1 MKFWI
6 VFGAA
11 LALSAIETPGPMLAQ
26 PPQVDAPL
34 KFEVASIK
42 PATSGVNGVRG
53 SCHGIDPVYTAE
65 AAPLGRC
72 EILDG
77 RLSHMVGIAW
87 DITMPM
93 LKTGPDWIQR
103 GDERFNLVAKAEEP
117 SKTTGKQLLQMLQA
131 LLIERFQMKFHLEPV
146 RLPGF
151 ALRVAK
157 GGSKLQPTKSEGPDF
172 SFGPGGKPRSS
183 AGMFKAHRC
192 SIHELVRMLSVF
204 GDRGPGVDRS
214 DLAGLYDFTLTWD
227 NEAGPTLE
235 TALRE
240 QLGLRMESEKV
251 QTSYFVIDSAKRPSE
266 N

>member
-1 MKFWI
+1 MNFWI

-11 LALSAIETPGPMLAQ
+11 LVLSAFETPRPMLAQ
-26 PPQVDAPL
+26 APQPDASL
-34 KFEVASIK
+34 TFEAASIK

-53 SCHGIDPVYTAE
+53 GCHGIDSAYAAE
-65 AAPLGRC
+65 APPLGRC
-72 EILDG
+72 VISDG
-77 RLSHMVGIAW
+77 RLSHLVGIAW

-103 GDERFNLVAKAEEP
+103 GDERFDVVAKAEYP
-117 SKTTGKQLLQMLQA
+117 SKTTEKQLLQMLQA

-146 RLPGF
+146 QLPGF
-151 ALRVAK
+151 ALKVAK
-157 GGSKLQPTKSEGPDF
+157 GGPKLLPTKSEGADF

-183 AGMFKAHRC
+183 AGMFKARRC
-192 SIHELVRMLSVF
+192 STRELVRMLSVF
-204 GDRGPGVDRS
+204 GDRGPGVDRT

-240 QLGLRMESEKV
+240 QLGLRMESAKV
-251 QTSYFVIDSAKRPSE
+251 PTSYFAIDSAKRPSE

>member
-1 MKFWI
+1 MKFRI

-11 LALSAIETPGPMLAQ
+11 LVLSAFETPRPMLAQ
-26 PPQVDAPL
+26 APQPEAPL
-34 KFEVASIK
+34 TFEVASIK

-53 SCHGIDPVYTAE
+53 GCRGIDSAYTAE
-65 AAPLGRC
+65 APPLGRC
-72 EILDG
+72 VISDG
-77 RLSHMVGIAW
+77 RLSHLVGIAW

-103 GDERFNLVAKAEEP
+103 GDERFDVVAKAEYP
-117 SKTTGKQLLQMLQA
+117 SKTTEKQLLQMLQA

-146 RLPGF
+146 QLPGF
-151 ALRVAK
+151 ALKVAK
-157 GGSKLQPTKSEGPDF
+157 GGPKLLPTKSEGADF
-172 SFGPGGKPRSS
+172 SFGPGGKPGSS
-183 AGMFKAHRC
+183 AGMFKARRC
-192 SIHELVRMLSVF
+192 STGELVRMLSVF

-240 QLGLRMESEKV
+240 QLGLRIESAKV
-251 QTSYFVIDSAKRPSE
+251 QTSYFTIDSAKRPSE

>member
-1 MKFWI
+1 MNFWI

-11 LALSAIETPGPMLAQ
+11 LVLSAFETPRPMLAQ
-26 PPQVDAPL
+26 APQPDASL
-34 KFEVASIK
+34 TFEAASIK

-53 SCHGIDPVYTAE
+53 GCHGIDSAYAAE
-65 AAPLGRC
+65 APPLGRC
-72 EILDG
+72 VISDG
-77 RLSHMVGIAW
+77 RLSHLVGIAW
-87 DITMPM
+87 DVAMPM

-103 GDERFNLVAKAEEP
+103 GDERFDVVAKAEDP
-117 SKTTGKQLLQMLQA
+117 PRTTERQLLQMLQA

-146 RLPGF
+146 QLPGF
-151 ALRVAK
+151 ALKVAK
-157 GGSKLQPTKSEGPDF
+157 GGPKLLPTKSEGADF

-183 AGMFKAHRC
+183 AGMFKVRRC
-192 SIHELVRMLSVF
+192 STRELVRMLSLF

-227 NEAGPTLE
+227 HEAGPTLE

-240 QLGLRMESEKV
+240 QLGLRMIAAKV